1 MNFKTHNN
9 SKQKLITS
17 LLLIFLLF
25 VPIVSIISSNFI
37 ATLTNRDSVNSE
49 KDLFHDTPISTSQG
63 TGEDLWW
70 NYSWQYRIPI
80 DLAAS
85 NEDLAD
91 YQLKL
96 TLELTE
102 WYNNGYL
109 NETGKD
115 IRFAD
120 GSGQGLNFWIENLTV
135 TGGNSTIWVKVPELT
150 TAGTRIYMYIGNP
163 DAESKSDGSE
173 VFDLFDDFEGTSLD
187 SKWYDS
193 DTSSRSHDVSN
204 GILSVM
210 SGGIGLQNPL
220 DFKIQNGYIV
230 ETKCL
235 FNESSSWYSGT
246 VPEISSS
253 QFTTGGNGAGDAT
266 ILYMKASG
274 GDNMQYWVGDGST
287 TSYNLGYGDTGWT
300 ANNDEWYLTGVSVI
314 GGDSDS
320 TAKLWRDGVNI
331 TTFSGITWRKDINYT
346 SLGSFNGGTSDV
358 QDTRYD
364 WIRIRKYTTYDP
376 TVSIGNV
383 EFAQLNITCLD
394 IDGQRVEG
402 AQVYITNDTE
412 PFLNQSGTTDENG
425 EVVFRDI
432 PTGYYNLTVNY
443 TLNDDLSPK
452 TETVYYSEN
461 YHKVEHELELH
472 LNLWTIDFEVED
484 TNGEPLDYG
493 YINISAEGNRDV
505 ISKMELDDNGE
516 AKFIWNASKNYYNY
530 SVYYYNPDYTTP
542 STPLYS
548 GEVYREETYREYN
561 VNETAE
567 AGSIPENI
575 YYVEENNIYLYDD
588 VGYSG
593 PDKIVEIRVQCWEMD
608 DNLSLINVKY
618 SDVNHETSYTDEK
631 SADVSYKPLDNGTII
646 YGIQKLRVEFKNTSQ
661 SDGRIQL
668 NLTHTYEEKITVNMS
683 KLSLRVLDYSHEEG
697 VAGLDLIVRYNESGE
712 KITTLET
719 DSEGYAYGE
728 FTNDFS
734 FWYLNDTTYNFT
746 LEFQG
751 EEKDFDVVNSS
762 QFKPQHTRSYNYTLN
777 ALDNLVFA
785 LDFINISERQS
796 NFTDGDGP
804 GSVIWGENM
813 SFWVLYESS
822 NNSGDTW
829 NPDYMKAYDTGSPK
843 YTSAR
848 IEILDRDENLLFES
862 SLTNASVL
870 SSNDG
875 NFTITINSSRFSAGG
890 DGEFYYAYIYGQK
903 DLWGSPSRAYFGFNI
918 EPISTEIEL
927 YNYSSLNPLSE
938 KYSQYYME
946 SINVSFSYSTNAQQ
960 ILEAETISYNWDEG
974 DGSLTSGSIKV
985 HPDNSDYYYF
995 TVDTS
1000 KVNLIGEYLFSISA
1014 TRENYS
1020 TNTKYFNLKIERR
1033 PTIINDTIA
1042 ASYTRELDIFE
1053 ARNFTLE
1060 YNDTLISE
1068 RIGSCETK
1076 YYHWFKLDDEGN
1088 RIGTAGTFGTY
1099 VENITETTN
1108 KLYTIDF
1115 NTEQKSLGTYEMIVH
1130 LQKNNYEQQQVFF
1143 SITIEKRT
1151 FSSPDLTDL
1160 DTKTR
1165 TVQQG
1170 NSVNIQINLTDSSAG
1185 REGQPLTDALV
1196 TIEGGGRSIELTE
1209 TTDGIYEGSISTS
1222 QYNTFFQGKTISY
1235 TLNVSKDNYQ
1245 SQEITFNVNV
1255 EMMSVAGIPIF
1266 YLILGI
1272 SFAAGIIGA
1281 LGIYRYVQIARIPE
1295 FVKRSKAIKKEI
1307 KKGKPISDKYLYQNK
1322 KEYLVERFS
1331 DDWDVLD
1338 LSIEDALGL
1347 RKGSKKKPGE
1357 ETMKGG
1363 AK

>member
-1 MNFKTHNN
+1 MNFKIHKNT
-9 SKQKLITS
+9 KQQLITS
-17 LLLIFLLF
+17 LLLFFLLF

-37 ATLTNRDSVNSE
+37 TTLTNSDSISNE
-49 KDLFHDTPISTSQG
+49 KDFSHDAPISTSQE

-80 DLAAS
+80 DLSAT
-85 NEDLAD
+85 NEDLTN
-91 YQLKL
+91 YQVQL

-120 GSGQGLNFWIENLTV
+120 DSGQGLNFWIENLNV

-150 TAGTRIYMYIGNP
+150 TAGTRIYLYIGNP
-163 DAESKSDGSE
+163 DAEKKSDGSE

-193 DTSSRSHDVSN
+193 DTSSGSHDVSN
-204 GILSVM
+204 SILTVDT
-210 SGGIGLQNPL
+210 GGIGLQNPL
-220 DFKIQNGYIV
+220 NFRLQDGYMV

-235 FNESSSWYSGT
+235 FNDSGSWYSGT
-246 VPEISSS
+246 HPEFSSS

-266 ILYMKASG
+266 ILYMREQNVP
-274 GDNMQYWVGDGST
+274 DIYYWIGDGST
-287 TSYNLGYGDTGWT
+287 SSYSLGSGIDTGW
-300 ANNDEWYLTGVSVI
+300 DSEEDKWYLTGASVI
-314 GGDSDS
+314 GGDTDS

-331 TTFSGITWRKDINYT
+331 TTLSGITWYRDMNYT
-346 SLGSFNGGTSDV
+346 SLGSFNGGTSDI
-358 QDTRYD
+358 QDTSYD
-364 WIRIRKYTTYDP
+364 WIRIRKYTPYDP

-402 AQVYITNDTE
+402 AHVFIQNNSE
-412 PFLNQSGTTDENG
+412 RELNQNKTTDENG
-425 EVVFRDI
+425 KVVFRDI

-443 TLNDDLSPK
+443 TLNDDLGPK
-452 TETVYYSEN
+452 TQTVYYSEN

-493 YINISAEGNRDV
+493 YINISEEGNRDV

-516 AKFIWNASKNYYNY
+516 AKFIWNASKSYYNY
-530 SVYYYNPDYTTP
+530 SIYYYNPDYTTP

-567 AGSIPENI
+567 YSGVDYN
-575 YYVEENNIYLYDD
+575 YFVRKTDLYLYDD
-588 VGYSG
+588 SGYSG
-593 PDKIVEIRVQCWEMD
+593 PNKIVEVRVHCREIYN
-608 DNLSLINVKY
+608 NLSRINVKY
-618 SDVNHETSYTDEK
+618 SGVDHETFYTDEK
-631 SADVSYKPLDNGTII
+631 SADVTYKPLDNGTTIF
-646 YGIQKLRVEFKNTSQ
+646 GIQELMVNFQNSTQ
-661 SDGRIQL
+661 SNGTIQL

-728 FTNDFS
+728 FSTDFS
-734 FWYLNDTTYNFT
+734 FWYLNDTIYNFT

-751 EEKDFDVVNSS
+751 DQKNFDVINSS
-762 QFKPQHTRSYNYTLN
+762 QYKPQHTISYNYTLN
-777 ALDNLVFA
+777 EFDELVFA
-785 LDFINISERQS
+785 LDFINISRQRS
-796 NFTDGDGP
+796 NFTDGNGP
-804 GSVIWGENM
+804 SSVTWGENM
-813 SFWVLYESS
+813 NFWVLYESS

-960 ILEAETISYNWDEG
+960 ILEAETISYGWDEG
-974 DGSLTSGSIKV
+974 EGSLTSGSIKV

-1099 VENITETTN
+1099 IENITETTN

-1151 FSSPDLTDL
+1151 FSSPDLDNL

-1170 NSVNIQINLTDSSAG
+1170 NSVNIQVNLTDSSAG
-1185 REGQPLTDALV
+1185 REGQPLTDAIV

-1222 QYNTFFQGKTISY
+1222 QYNTFFQDETISY
-1235 TLNVSKDNYQ
+1235 TLNVSKENYQ

-1266 YLILGI
+1266 YLVLGI

-1307 KKGKPISDKYLYQNK
+1307 KKGKPISDKHLYQSK
-1322 KEYLVERFS
+1322 KEYLAERFS
-1331 DDWDVLD
+1331 DDWEVLD
-1338 LSIEDALGL
+1338 LSIDDALGL

-1357 ETMKGG
+1357 DSMKGG